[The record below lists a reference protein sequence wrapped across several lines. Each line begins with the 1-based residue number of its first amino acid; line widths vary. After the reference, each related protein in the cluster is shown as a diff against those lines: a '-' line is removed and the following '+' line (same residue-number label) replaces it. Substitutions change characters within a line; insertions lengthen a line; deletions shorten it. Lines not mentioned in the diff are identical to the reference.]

1 MDQRT
6 EEWFK
11 ARAGYVSASRMNG
24 VMVAKRQSATREN
37 LMADLI
43 CERLT
48 GMSGNTFTSQAMQRG
63 VDLEPI
69 ARSWYEVTSGNMVS
83 ECGFIKHGSI
93 PMLGASPDGLVGDDG
108 LLEIKCPNTAT
119 HIETLLRGSYDAAY
133 RYQIQTQLACTGR
146 QWCDFVSYDDRLPQH
161 MAGVCYRVMRDDDLI
176 ATIEAAVIE
185 FNAELEQKL
194 SALQAKYF

>member
-1 MDQRT
+1 MEQRT
-6 EEWFK
+6 DAWFQ
-11 ARAGYVSASRMNG
+11 ARAGYVSASRMDG
-24 VMVAKRQSATREN
+24 VMVAKRPSTTRDN
-37 LMADLI
+37 LMAELI

-48 GMSGNTFTSQAMQRG
+48 GMSGGGFSSAAMQRG

-69 ARSWYEVTSGNMVS
+69 ARSWYEVTSGNIVT
-83 ECGFIKHGSI
+83 ECGFIKHASI

-119 HIETLLRGSYDAAY
+119 HIETLLRGSYDTAY

-146 QWCDFVSYDDRLPQH
+146 AWCDFVSYDDRLPTH

-176 ATIEAAVIE
+176 ATIEAAVID

-194 SALQAKYF
+194 AALQTKFV